1 MGMTYFP
8 QMTKYRITLEL
19 DVVDD
24 FDPNQLDW
32 EKLLNLEGKE
42 KAEVY
47 VENLSVP
54 DYYFS

>member
-1 MGMTYFP
+1 MGMTYFT

-42 KAEVY
+42 KADVY

>member
-19 DVVDD
+19 GVVDD

-32 EKLLNLEGKE
+32 EKLLNLEGGE
-42 KAEVY
+42 KADVY

>member
-42 KAEVY
+42 KADVY

>member
-32 EKLLNLEGKE
+32 EKLLNLEGGE
-42 KAEVY
+42 KADVY

>member
-32 EKLLNLEGKE
+32 EKLPNLEGGE
-42 KAEVY
+42 KADVY